1 MPRNQSPQSLPP
13 LRVLIVDDNRDAAVL
28 LGKLLSMLGNNTRV
42 VHSGFEA
49 LEAAHEFKPE
59 AILLDIGLPDMDG
72 YETAKMIRET
82 PEGRNVTIVAVTGW
96 GQQED
101 RERARLAGFDH
112 HVVKPADS
120 KQLMEILSTVRAK
133 PFVQN

>member
-1 MPRNQSPQSLPP
+1 MPDQFPPEQSPLK
-13 LRVLIVDDNRDAAVL
+13 VLIVDDNRDAAIL

-82 PEGRNVTIVAVTGW
+82 PEGKDVTIVAVTGW

-120 KQLMEILSTVRAK
+120 KHLMEILSTVRTKAITA
-133 PFVQN
+133 

>member
-82 PEGRNVTIVAVTGW
+82 PEGKNVTIVAVTGW